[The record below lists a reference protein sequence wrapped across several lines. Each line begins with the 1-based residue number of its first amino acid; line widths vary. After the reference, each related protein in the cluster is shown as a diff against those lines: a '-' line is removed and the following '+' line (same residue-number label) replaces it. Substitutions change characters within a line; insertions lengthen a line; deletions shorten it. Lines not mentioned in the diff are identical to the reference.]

1 MKRKAG
7 GGYVDDVREL
17 AKMPVRLHTCW
28 RTKETVALMQ
38 REKRRRESLGG
49 HVDAAVFPWLTG
61 RCVAKTHLALSIEND
76 DKLTLCSP
84 SFSFHLLMSHMS
96 PGELPAS
103 RREDLTEL
111 FHRAHPSWKNLL

>member
-28 RTKETVALMQ
+28 RTKETV
-38 REKRRRESLGG
+38 ESLGG

-84 SFSFHLLMSHMS
+84 SFSFHLLMSHVS